1 MGLIRRKTS
10 GYRFAGSK
18 LNVPGQGIYVVK
30 DTPQDPVSVRGI
42 NPTPEKRPT
51 PTPSPKPPVTP
62 TPTPS
67 ITPTLTPTPTITL
80 TLTPTPTITQT
91 PEVTPT
97 PTITPSPTP
106 IEICYLATEDL
117 NPIIAENLDN
127 LIVDCPEPAPEII
140 DAILI
145 DGGSEYLIPG
155 SGEYLSF
162 VDP

>member
-67 ITPTLTPTPTITL
+67 ITPT
-80 TLTPTPTITQT
+80 
-91 PEVTPT
+91 
-97 PTITPSPTP
+97 ITPSATP
-106 IEICYLATEDL
+106 I
-117 NPIIAENLDN
+117 
-127 LIVDCPEPAPEII
+127 
-140 DAILI
+140 
-145 DGGSEYLIPG
+145 
-155 SGEYLSF
+155 
-162 VDP
+162 